1 MIHTIQLIHHQ
12 NFLDVRKQSADLR
25 HPYGD
30 FYRLDEC
37 QILRI
42 VTKPWPLLF
51 QWRMRYEVPPGPLVS
66 KNFAIVQSSDMW
78 VRTVLSS
85 HR

>member
-12 NFLDVRKQSADLR
+12 NFLDARKQSAGLR

-42 VTKPWPLLF
+42 VTK
-51 QWRMRYEVPPGPLVS
+51 
-66 KNFAIVQSSDMW
+66 
-78 VRTVLSS
+78 T
-85 HR
+85 

>member
-42 VTKPWPLLF
+42 VKSLGHSFFNGVCDMKCPRAL
-51 QWRMRYEVPPGPLVS
+51 G
-66 KNFAIVQSSDMW
+66 VQELCYRA
-78 VRTVLSS
+78 VFGYVGRTVLSS

>member
-12 NFLDVRKQSADLR
+12 NFLDVRKLSAGLR

-30 FYRLDEC
+30 FYRLNEC

-42 VTKPWPLLF
+42 VTKP
-51 QWRMRYEVPPGPLVS
+51 
-66 KNFAIVQSSDMW
+66 
-78 VRTVLSS
+78 
-85 HR
+85 